1 MGTQTVLSINGLSK
15 NYGNLRALNN
25 LSLEVNE
32 GEVFCILGPNGSG
45 KSTTLGILLGVLKK
59 DEGAFSWFEQGE
71 SPNLRL
77 KVGTLLEQPNFIP
90 HLSGKRNLEICA
102 TIKRV
107 EFHDIVRVMRIAKLE
122 ERMDS
127 RFSTYSTGMKQRL
140 AIANAMLGNPR
151 VLVLDEPTNGLD
163 PQGIA
168 EVREIIR
175 HQADEGKTIIMASH
189 LLDEVEKVCTHVAVI
204 QKGNL
209 KYSGPVENLTS
220 TQNEIQVSAEDMV
233 KLKVLLSQNTM
244 IKEIRLLDSHYS
256 IVADAKLD
264 TSSLNQYLFK
274 NGVSVSHLAQK
285 KQSLEKQFLEL
296 TNTSS

>member
-25 LSLEVNE
+25 LSLEVDE

-59 DEGAFSWFEQGE
+59 DEGTFSWFEQGE

-102 TIKRV
+102 TIKQV
-107 EFHDIVRVMRIAKLE
+107 DFHDILRVMRIAKLE

-244 IKEIRLLDSHYS
+244 IKEIRLIDSHYS
-256 IVADAKLD
+256 IVADVKLD
-264 TSSLNQYLFK
+264 TTSLNQYLFK
-274 NGVSVSHLAQK
+274 NGISVSHLAQK